1 MTSNNHKP
9 SDNNKA
15 FLDRLT
21 DFLGDSEG
29 QSKEDVKA
37 ELRREGIE
45 IDDMTNNVKTMINQK
60 IGEMKRQWI
69 SDAPKLRSKLLKQI
83 ESHKDDITAD
93 MSKIKEKINE
103 IMGVG
108 EYREQANAFFRNF
121 NELPDEEVRQLY
133 RDFMNLIDLQKND
146 SKDDA

>member
-29 QSKEDVKA
+29 QSKED
-37 ELRREGIE
+37 E
-45 IDDMTNNVKTMINQK
+45 TMINQK

-93 MSKIKEKINE
+93 ISKIKERINE

-121 NELPDEEVRQLY
+121 NKLPDEEVRQLY

-146 SKDDA
+146 SKDDE

>member
-9 SDNNKA
+9 SEDNKA

-29 QSKEDVKA
+29 QSKEEVKA
-37 ELRREGIE
+37 ELRKQGIK

-60 IGEMKRQWI
+60 IGEMKRRWI
-69 SDAPKLRSKLLKQI
+69 IDAPKLRSKLLKQM
-83 ESHKDDITAD
+83 ESHQDDITAD
-93 MSKIKEKINE
+93 ISKIREKIKE

-108 EYREQANAFFRNF
+108 EYREQAHAFFRNF
-121 NELPDEEVRQLY
+121 NEMSDDELRQLY
-133 RDFMNLIDLQKND
+133 RDFMDLIDLQKND
-146 SKDDA
+146 SRDKE